1 MFSPNQV
8 RIPPL
13 SNIKKLSSPE
23 PSISNHTYQDDLS
36 LVPRGDMRDDTIQQV
51 ESLIGQSQ
59 KLQEDLQKLGLK
71 IKHHEDNWRILK
83 TQTNNLDESILDMQ
97 GKIQSV
103 MNAILCIFMQTIDI
117 RLGKYHSPN
126 APEVISKNLDDARS
140 EQQTTEQILKQK
152 TVASIVCQLKVR
164 YGPQASQM
172 PLMKNVLGIVAML
185 GKVSDDN
192 LSWVFS
198 EYLGLEIMMAVVC
211 KTHEAVKALEIYD
224 KEGQIDR
231 ISGLHGLSVSIGKQL
246 DGRYLVI
253 CLEDLRPYLGQ
264 FLVDDPQRK
273 LALLNPRLPNGE
285 SPRGFLGFAV
295 NMIHV
300 DNVHFSYVT
309 AEGHGLRE
317 TLFYSIFSR
326 LQVYKTRAAMQVA
339 LPCITEGA
347 VSLDGGIIKG
357 PGVFSLGTR
366 KDLEVRFPVS
376 SGKSSLPAD
385 IIETEEQL
393 RLMIWGKERITE
405 DMQREQALLQHVKS
419 TFGFKRDEF
428 MNFISRASPTS
439 PYMAQNQG
447 HTAMRE
453 DIRNEF

>member
-8 RIPPL
+8 RMPPL
-13 SNIKKLSSPE
+13 SNTKKLSSPE

-36 LVPRGDMRDDTIQQV
+36 LVPRGEMQDDTIQQV

-59 KLQEDLQKLGLK
+59 KLQEDLQKLGLR
-71 IKHHEDNWRILK
+71 IKHHEDNLRILK

-97 GKIQSV
+97 V
-103 MNAILCIFMQTIDI
+103 
-117 RLGKYHSPN
+117 RLGKYHASN
-126 APEVISKNLDDARS
+126 APDISSQNLDDARS
-140 EQQTTEQILKQK
+140 EQQTIEQILKHEK
-152 TVASIVCQLKVR
+152 TAAGIVCQLKVR
-164 YGPQASQM
+164 HGSQASQV

-192 LSWVFS
+192 LSRVFS

-211 KTHEAVKALEIYD
+211 KTHDDVKALETYD
-224 KEGQIDR
+224 KEGQIDK
-231 ISGLHGLSVSIGKQL
+231 ISGLHGLGASIGKQL

-253 CLEDLRPYLGQ
+253 CLEDLRPYVGH

-285 SPRGFLGFAV
+285 SPPGFLGFAV
-295 NMIHV
+295 NMIQV
-300 DNVHFSYVT
+300 DNVHLSYVT
-309 AEGHGLRE
+309 AKGHGLRE

-326 LQVYKTRAAMQVA
+326 LQVYKTRAEMQDA
-339 LPCITEGA
+339 LPCITDGA

-357 PGVFSLGTR
+357 PGIFSLGTR

-393 RLMIWGKERITE
+393 RLMMWEKERIFE
-405 DMQREQALLQHVKS
+405 DMQREQTLLQHVKN

-439 PYMAQNQG
+439 PYMAQNQN
-447 HTAMRE
+447 HTEMR
-453 DIRNEF
+453 